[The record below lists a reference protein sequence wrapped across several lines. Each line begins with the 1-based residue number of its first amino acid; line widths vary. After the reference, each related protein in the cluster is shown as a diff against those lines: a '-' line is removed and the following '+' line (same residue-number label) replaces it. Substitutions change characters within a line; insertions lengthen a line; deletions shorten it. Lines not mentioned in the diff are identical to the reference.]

1 MPEIPMDA
9 TLGDATTPLPNWREE
24 LDEDVSDDVDEQTV
38 NDAIAML
45 GFDPFEPEEEGE
57 GAPSKIKPSP
67 FRKKM

>member
-24 LDEDVSDDVDEQTV
+24 LDDDNSDDVDEQTI
-38 NDAIAML
+38 NDAIVAL
-45 GFDPFEPEEEGE
+45 GFDPFESEEQE
-57 GAPSKIKPSP
+57 APPNKVKPSP